1 METKMSDSLKV
12 TSDACFEK
20 DVLQSSSLVLV
31 DFWAP
36 WCQPCRAIMPL
47 VELFAEN
54 YAAKGLVVYK
64 LNVDE
69 NSKTPSKYGI
79 QGIPSLLLFKNGVVV
94 ATHVGGN
101 VSKAILAKLVDEHL
115 GA

>member
-1 METKMSDSLKV
+1 MSDFLKV
-12 TSDACFEK
+12 TSDASFEE
-20 DVLQSSSLVLV
+20 DVLKATDLVLV

-36 WCQPCRAIMPL
+36 WCQPCKMIMPQ
-47 VELFAEN
+47 VELFAEE
-54 YAAKGLVVYK
+54 YSDKGIQVFK

-69 NSKTPSKYGI
+69 NAATPAKHGI
-79 QGIPSLLLFKNGVVV
+79 RGIPSLLLFKGGDVV

-101 VSKAILAKLVDEHL
+101 VNKAVLAKLVEEHM